1 MLAAL
6 LGQPGS
12 AAWTRPQDAAAPVV
26 GTEPGRAQAS
36 SQNGR
41 ITLFN
46 DAVSGSWTISKGRFS
61 VAGFED
67 KQDGRQLPLPASA
80 FAIALD
86 GGRIV
91 QASEM
96 RVAGTPRIERLAG
109 DPHASRLSDRLAGR
123 QVVVALEAT
132 DAGLRATW
140 HGVLRDGSNYLRQVV
155 TIEAAAKDVSIGE
168 VRLIDVDL
176 PDAHVVGTV
185 KGSPIV
191 SNEIFL
197 GFEHP

>member
-1 MLAAL
+1 MGAVVLAAL

-155 TIEAAAKDVSIGE
+155 ARFA
-168 VRLIDVDL
+168 
-176 PDAHVVGTV
+176 
-185 KGSPIV
+185 
-191 SNEIFL
+191 
-197 GFEHP
+197 